1 MNKTVT
7 FNPLEYPLY
16 VMLKPI
22 GAVCN
27 LNCSYCYYL
36 GKEQMYPNRKNYQM
50 SDELL
55 TKFTQMYIESQPS
68 HEVLFTWHGGE
79 TLLRDISFY
88 KKAIQ
93 LQHRYGRGKRIQNAL
108 QTNGVLLNDDWCR
121 FFKDND
127 FLIGIS
133 IDGPEHIHDHYRKNK
148 GGLGTFRQV
157 MRGIELLQKHGV
169 EFNTMGVIH
178 DYNSKRPLEVYHFLK
193 EIGSRYMQFSPIVE
207 RLSARQQLL
216 SVSDPEVGQP
226 GSWNVIPKEF
236 GSFYTTIFDEWV
248 LNDVGTYYIQLFDST
263 LANMVGVQP
272 GACIYAEEC
281 GHATALEFNGDLYA
295 CDHYVFEEYKLGNIY
310 KSSLIEMMLSPKQL
324 HFGLDKKRLLPTQCK
339 QCPFLKLCNGECPK
353 NRFDVT
359 ADGESGLNYLCE
371 GYRDY
376 YQHVTPYMQFM
387 ANELA
392 NERPP
397 ANVMSWV
404 RGK

>member
-1 MNKTVT
+1 MKKTVA

-36 GKEQMYPNRKNYQM
+36 GKEQLYPNRKNYQM

-55 TKFTQMYIESQPS
+55 TKFTEMYIESQPS
-68 HEVLFTWHGGE
+68 PDVLFTWHGGE
-79 TLLRDISFY
+79 TLLRDLSFY

-93 LQHRYGRGKRIQNAL
+93 LQHRFGRGKRIQNAL
-108 QTNGVLLNDDWCR
+108 QTNGILLNDDWCR

-133 IDGPEHIHDHYRKNK
+133 IDGPEDIHDHYRKNK

-178 DYNSKRPLEVYHFLK
+178 DYNAKRPLEVYHFLK
-193 EIGSRYMQFSPIVE
+193 EIGSKYMQFSPIVE
-207 RLSARQQLL
+207 RISANQKLL
-216 SVSDPEVGQP
+216 SVNDPDVGQP
-226 GSWNVIPKEF
+226 GSWNVTPKEF

-248 LNDVGTYYIQLFDST
+248 FNDVGEYYIQLFDST
-263 LANMVGVQP
+263 LANMVGVPP

-295 CDHYVFEEYKLGNIY
+295 CDHFVFEEYKLGNIY

-324 HFGLDKKRLLPTQCK
+324 NFGLDKKRLLPAQCK
-339 QCPFLKLCNGECPK
+339 QCPYLKLCNGECPK
-353 NRFDVT
+353 NRFLET
-359 ADGESGLNYLCE
+359 SDGESGLNYLCE

-376 YQHVTPYMQFM
+376 YHHVTPYMQFM

>member
-1 MNKTVT
+1 MKKTVA

-22 GAVCN
+22 GAICN

-36 GKEQMYPNRKNYQM
+36 EKDQLYPNRKNYQM

-55 TKFTQMYIESQPS
+55 AKFTEMYIESQPS
-68 HEVLFTWHGGE
+68 PDVLFTWHGGE

-88 KKAIQ
+88 KKTIQ
-93 LQHRYGRGKRIQNAL
+93 LQHRLGRGKRIQNAL
-108 QTNGVLLNDDWCR
+108 QTNGILLNDDWCR
-121 FFKDND
+121 FFKDNE

-133 IDGPEHIHDHYRKNK
+133 IDGPEDIHDHYRKNK
-148 GGLGTFRQV
+148 GDMGTFRQV

-193 EIGSRYMQFSPIVE
+193 EIGSKYMQFSPIVE
-207 RLSARQQLL
+207 RISVDQKLL
-216 SVSDPEVGQP
+216 SVNDPEVGQP
-226 GSWNVIPKEF
+226 GSWNVIPKDF
-236 GSFYTTIFDEWV
+236 GSFYNTIFDEWV
-248 LNDVGTYYIQLFDST
+248 LNDVGEYYIQLFDST
-263 LANMVGVQP
+263 LANMVGVPP

-281 GHATALEFNGDLYA
+281 GHATAMEFNGDLYA
-295 CDHYVFEEYKLGNIY
+295 CDHFVFEGYKLGNIY
-310 KSSLIEMMLSPKQL
+310 KSSLIEMMLSSKQL
-324 HFGLDKKRLLPTQCK
+324 NFGLDKKRLLPGQCK
-339 QCPFLKLCNGECPK
+339 ECPFLKLCNGECPK
-353 NRFDVT
+353 NRFSVT
-359 ADGESGLNYLCE
+359 TDGEEGLNYLCE
-371 GYRDY
+371 GYRSY
-376 YQHVTPYMQFM
+376 YHHVTPYMKFM

-397 ANVMSWV
+397 ANVMSWI